1 MPLLSRDNFP
11 RDDDGDVLYR
21 LAVEGEDLS
30 CKRDIE
36 FYCYAKDEKT
46 AETIAADLE
55 SYGYRSSI
63 HVGREGTPEESVS
76 VYSKIT
82 MLPTY
87 DLIVLE
93 QTRLNLILK
102 PYGAQCDGWMTESS
116 PKRKLQ

>member
-1 MPLLSRDNFP
+1 MPLVSRDNFP
-11 RDDDGDVLYR
+11 NDDDGEVLYR

-36 FYCYAKDEKT
+36 FYCYAKDENT
-46 AETIAADLE
+46 AEAIAADLE

-63 HVGREGTPEESVS
+63 YVGRGGEPEESVS

-93 QTRLNLILK
+93 QKRLNLILK
-102 PYGAQCDGWMTESS
+102 PYGAECDGWMTGSI
-116 PKRKLQ
+116 PNKQ